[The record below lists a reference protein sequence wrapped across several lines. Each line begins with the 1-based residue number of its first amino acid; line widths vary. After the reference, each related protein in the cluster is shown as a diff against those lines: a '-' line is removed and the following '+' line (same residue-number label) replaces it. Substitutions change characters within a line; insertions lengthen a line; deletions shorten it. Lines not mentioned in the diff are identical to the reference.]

1 MAEQPLITSWTDYA
15 AAAERLLAKATRS
28 VSIFDH
34 DLASLRLERPATIA
48 SLTHFLRASPSSTL
62 RIVVHTAAPLRSNCP
77 RLMDL
82 LSLFAHKFHV
92 CETPPHL
99 ANLADSMLLIDQESG
114 LIRFHRDH
122 ARSKEIID
130 DPQSAKPYCKRFED
144 LWEERGPSVSAT
156 TTGL

>member
-15 AAAERLLAKATRS
+15 AAAERLLAKASRS
-28 VSIFDH
+28 VDIFDQ

-62 RIVVHTAAPLRSNCP
+62 RIVVHTADALRTQHP
-77 RLMDL
+77 RLINL
-82 LSLFAHKFHV
+82 LSLFAHKFQV
-92 CETPPHL
+92 FETPAHL
-99 ANLADSMLLIDQESG
+99 ANLADSMLLVDQESA

-122 ARSKEIID
+122 ARSKEIIA
-130 DPQSAKPYCKRFED
+130 DPTEVKPYCKRFED
-144 LWEERGPSVSAT
+144 LWEERGTPVSAT